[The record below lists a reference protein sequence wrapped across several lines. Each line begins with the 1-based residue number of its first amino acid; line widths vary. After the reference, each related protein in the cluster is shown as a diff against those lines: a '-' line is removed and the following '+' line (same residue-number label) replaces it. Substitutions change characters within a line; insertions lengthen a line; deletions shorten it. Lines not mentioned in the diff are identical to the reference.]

1 MSRVDVAIAVQ
12 QDEGGR
18 HRRLHRLLELRV
30 GPVGVSKQ
38 LRRMAEL
45 SGHVSADVGG
55 LGKPPASVTPR
66 GLSPA
71 ARVSAAM
78 APTPSPRRRIW

>member
-38 LRRMAEL
+38 LRCMAEL

-55 LGKPPASVTPR
+55 LGKPRPRSPPA
-66 GLSPA
+66 G
-71 ARVSAAM
+71 
-78 APTPSPRRRIW
+78 